1 MKTVSAALKGAY
13 THSVRLHRRVGCT
26 KAAESV
32 TVIEVIKMAQCAAVS
47 IE

>member
-1 MKTVSAALKGAY
+1 MKTVDAALKNAY
-13 THSVRLHRRVGCT
+13 THSVCLQKRVGCT

-32 TVIEVIKMAQCAAVS
+32 TIIEVIKMAQCAGVS